1 MEIKA
6 HRIQISQKINNNVF
20 IEVPDAEDWVPEI
33 KIEFMNTDIRFS
45 SIEKLEI
52 GHLVKDYIVNK
63 AES

>member
-1 MEIKA
+1 MKVDFD
-6 HRIQISQKINNNVF
+6 SY
-20 IEVPDAEDWVPEI
+20 
-33 KIEFMNTDIRFS
+33 IRFS